1 MMPPRQG
8 MLRAPSGRG
17 GGLARIRNPRSG
29 AMRLADDTQ
38 KTYPKFKHY
47 IEVDFPKLIHV
58 HPIVNGLKKYGLMS
72 TTEVHEYLA
81 WGSGPRIVDMTRNI
95 QNTHFPFVILI
106 DENYLK
112 NFEADS
118 PERPLAERLAV
129 GKNSHGKLVYKA
141 GVNILEQL
149 VHDSAYR
156 TLKTSADP
164 GAAQEQAN
172 SFLQEI
178 YGGLVQ

>member
-1 MMPPRQG
+1 
-8 MLRAPSGRG
+8 
-17 GGLARIRNPRSG
+17 
-29 AMRLADDTQ
+29 MRLADDTQ

-47 IEVDFPKLIHV
+47 IKVDFPKLIHV
-58 HPIVNGLKKYGLMS
+58 HSIVNGLKKYGLM
-72 TTEVHEYLA
+72 TTAEAHEYLA
-81 WGSGPRIVDMTRNI
+81 WGSGPRIVDIDRFLR
-95 QNTHFPFVILI
+95 NTHFPFVLLI
-106 DENYLK
+106 DEDYLK

-118 PERPLAERLAV
+118 SDKPLAERPAV

-141 GVNILEQL
+141 GVSILLNL

-156 TLKTSADP
+156 KTSPDRD
-164 GAAQEQAN
+164 AAQEQAN